1 MIRRSCGARA
11 RPSRRDS
18 RSQWPG
24 RSEVRRDEEPV
35 NPLSP
40 IGEKTLPQFRA
51 IIESESPV
59 RLAARLEE
67 AGCTLLGP
75 WAAETAKAGQKLGLV
90 EELDVSV
97 LLEARDS
104 SAATERLRELVDSDA
119 CFRILQVVSADAEP
133 DDRPS
138 KPDENP
144 EE

>member
-1 MIRRSCGARA
+1 
-11 RPSRRDS
+11 
-18 RSQWPG
+18 
-24 RSEVRRDEEPV
+24 
-35 NPLSP
+35 
-40 IGEKTLPQFRA
+40 
-51 IIESESPV
+51 
-59 RLAARLEE
+59 
-67 AGCTLLGP
+67 LLGP